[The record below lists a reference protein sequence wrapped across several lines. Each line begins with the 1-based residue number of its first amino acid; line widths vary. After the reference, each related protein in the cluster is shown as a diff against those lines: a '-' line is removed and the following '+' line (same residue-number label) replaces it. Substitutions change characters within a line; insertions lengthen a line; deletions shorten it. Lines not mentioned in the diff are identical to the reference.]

1 LSRHN
6 DRHKYLELVLKGFAL
21 PESEIEALEAL
32 EVRLQKKPKD
42 WRSRF
47 QLLGYYSQKQHV
59 DKAAA
64 KKLVAIGLWLIDN
77 MPDCGVIEHWVVID
91 EKIHPTSYAELKQH
105 WLAQLDV
112 NKDNLRVLGSAA
124 AYFGLQDTGLA
135 EELYN
140 RAIILEPSAS
150 EWSQELAWLLRR
162 QGPERALD
170 ALNAI
175 RDAIGKESDLRR
187 NYYMLDDLAELAFNA
202 GYLDEASEAALK
214 CLSLAFSFGN
224 NWNDGNAVHHSNV
237 ILGRIALKKGDIEA
251 AKKHLSLAGDTPG
264 SPQLNSFGPDLKLA
278 EELFAVGEV
287 DSVVSYLEACKKFW
301 SSGCERGALDRGIGQ
316 IRSGELPNFAHR
328 FADYKC
334 DGGQDCDHE

>member
-1 LSRHN
+1 MSRHN

-21 PESEIEALEAL
+21 PESEIEAL

-112 NKDNLRVLGSAA
+112 SKDNLRVLGSAA
-124 AYFGLQDTGLA
+124 SFFGLQDKELA
-135 EELYN
+135 EELYK

-175 RDAIGKESDLRR
+175 RDAIAKESDQRR
-187 NYYMLDDLAELAFNA
+187 IYYMLGDLAELAFNA
-202 GYLDEASEAALK
+202 GNLDEASEAALK
-214 CLSLAFSFGN
+214 CLSLAFSFGKD
-224 NWNDGNAVHHSNV
+224 WNDGNAIHNSNE

>member
-1 LSRHN
+1 MSRHN
-6 DRHKYLELVLKGFAL
+6 NQHKYLELVLKGYAL
-21 PESEIEALEAL
+21 PEAEIEALEA
-32 EVRLQKKPKD
+32 RLQKKPKD
-42 WRSRF
+42 WRARF

-77 MPDCGVIEHWVVID
+77 MPDCGVIELWVVID
-91 EKIHPTSYAELKQH
+91 EKIHPALYAELKQH

-112 NKDNLRVLGSAA
+112 SKDNLRVLGSAA
-124 AYFGLQDTGLA
+124 SFFGLQDKELA

-150 EWSQELAWLLRR
+150 EWSQELAWLLGR

-187 NYYMLDDLAELAFNA
+187 NCYMLDDLAELAFNA
-202 GYLDEASEAALK
+202 GFLDEASEAALK
-214 CLSLAFSFGN
+214 CLSLAFTFGDD
-224 NWNDGNAVHHSNV
+224 WNDGNAVHNSNV

-264 SPQLNSFGPDLKLA
+264 SPQLNSFGPNFSLA
-278 EELFAVGEV
+278 EELFAVGAVENVV
-287 DSVVSYLEACKKFW
+287 DFLEACKKFW
-301 SSGCERGALDRGIGQ
+301 SADCECGALERGIGQ
-316 IRSGELPNFAHR
+316 IRSGEIPNFANR
-328 FADYKC
+328 FAEYGC